1 MNVSFLQELL
11 GSIADRG
18 RALLPRSLFGAGA
31 EADVEELSRVLI
43 SGRGEASG
51 VAIASELLDRYAQ
64 LDAGDRLTFFRFLA
78 TELRPDAGRVAE
90 AAQAYLDDPGDV
102 TLGRLQ
108 KALDSP
114 RLEFFRRLNLA
125 PGATAEI
132 VSMRRDLL
140 SAPLDDDPALAAVDA
155 DLRRLLYSWFNR
167 GFLVLKRIDW
177 NTPAAILEKIIRYE
191 AVHEIKSWDDL
202 RRRLDPADRRCFA
215 FFHPS
220 LVDEPLVFVEVAL
233 LHAVPGAIRQV
244 LDEPQPD
251 AAASAPITAVF
262 YSISNCQD
270 GLKGISFGN
279 FLLKQ
284 VVEELA
290 REEPRLKTFVTLS
303 PVPAFADWLRDAANA
318 PGEAGVPDQVGA
330 QARLLLQEVGG
341 LTATEPGS
349 GDSEESEPGD
359 DVLALAAY
367 YFLEAKRRDGKPVD
381 AVARFHL
388 GNGARLERL
397 NWMADPSPKGLAEA
411 FGLMVNYRYDLKEIE
426 KNHEAFANEGTIA
439 ASRAV
444 RSLLKPL
451 AKAKLPVAATAALP
465 PALPPPLPVKGAPRT
480 GSARSD

>member
-1 MNVSFLQELL
+1 
-11 GSIADRG
+11 
-18 RALLPRSLFGAGA
+18 
-31 EADVEELSRVLI
+31 
-43 SGRGEASG
+43 
-51 VAIASELLDRYAQ
+51 
-64 LDAGDRLTFFRFLA
+64 
-78 TELRPDAGRVAE
+78 
-90 AAQAYLDDPGDV
+90 
-102 TLGRLQ
+102 
-108 KALDSP
+108 
-114 RLEFFRRLNLA
+114 
-125 PGATAEI
+125 
-132 VSMRRDLL
+132 
-140 SAPLDDDPALAAVDA
+140 
-155 DLRRLLYSWFNR
+155 
-167 GFLVLKRIDW
+167 
-177 NTPAAILEKIIRYE
+177 
-191 AVHEIKSWDDL
+191 
-202 RRRLDPADRRCFA
+202 
-215 FFHPS
+215 
-220 LVDEPLVFVEVAL
+220 
-233 LHAVPGAIRQV
+233 
-244 LDEPQPD
+244 
-251 AAASAPITAVF
+251 VF
-262 YSISNCQD
+262 YSISNCRD

-318 PGEAGVPDQVGA
+318 PGEAGVPDQVGT

-341 LTATEPGS
+341 LTATEPGN

-367 YFLEAKRRDGKPVD
+367 YFLEAKRRDGKPAD

-465 PALPPPLPVKGAPRT
+465 PALPPPLPIKGAPRT